1 MADKPKPEPQLEVYR
16 RAFSRLSRARGWIDG
31 VPQPIPLSEMLSY
44 CDGIGLTGA
53 TFREQFLDLIQD
65 MDGAFIEHVDAARAA
80 QSDESTKS
88 DVVQQ

>member
-1 MADKPKPEPQLEVYR
+1 MADRPKPEPKLEVYR

-53 TFREQFLDLIQD
+53 AFREQFLDLVQD
-65 MDGAFIEHVDAARAA
+65 MDGAFIEHVDATRAA
-80 QSDESTKS
+80 ETDTDAKS